1 MTDTVNTKTVIK
13 IAGAY
18 VAWVMGSG
26 FATGQEI
33 LQFFTSYGYQ
43 SFYLVALNLAG
54 FLVIGPMILE
64 AGQTHK
70 DLEGYSHFQ
79 FFCGK
84 KLGTFYDWFLPVSMF
99 AGMVILISGA
109 GATLEEYYG
118 LNHYVGA
125 LIMAAAA
132 LLAYIVGFQR
142 FVRVVSFIGPTIIVF
157 TLVVGIITLVRDFD
171 GLALVNDYPEQM
183 EAKQP
188 VPWALLSGFLYISY
202 NLCGGSKYYTALGG
216 TATTRREALWG
227 AVIGSIALLASI
239 LIMNTAMLTD
249 IGNTAVQQV
258 PTLYLT
264 KKISYSLG
272 AVFSI
277 ILIMGI
283 FSSCSAML
291 WTVSERFVKQGS
303 RKSYIF
309 AACTCVVAFLLG
321 LLPFAQ
327 LVGRVYTVLGYIGL
341 VFAACVVAKRCK
353 GLKRKQSERKR

>member
-1 MTDTVNTKTVIK
+1 MTDRTDISTIIK

-33 LQFFTSYGYQ
+33 LQFFTSYGYS
-43 SFYLVALNLAG
+43 SFILIAVNLAG
-54 FLVIGPMILE
+54 FLIIGPAILK
-64 AGQTHK
+64 AGWEHK
-70 DLEGYSHFQ
+70 GIEGHSHFQ
-79 FFCGK
+79 YFCGK
-84 KLGTFYDWFLPVSMF
+84 KLGVFYDWFLPVSMF
-99 AGMVILISGA
+99 AGMVILISGS

-132 LLAYIVGFQR
+132 LVAYFVGFQR

-157 TLVVGIITLVRDFD
+157 MLFVGIVTLFRDFD
-171 GLALVNDYPEQM
+171 GLWQVNDYPQQM

-188 VPWALLSGFLYISY
+188 VPWAWVSGLLYISY

-216 TATTRREALWG
+216 TAVTKREAFWG
-227 AVIGSIALLASI
+227 AVVGSFALLASI
-239 LIMNTAMLTD
+239 LLMNTAMLTD

-291 WTVSERFVKQGS
+291 WTVSEKFVKQGT
-303 RKSYIF
+303 RQSYIF
-309 AACTCVVAFLLG
+309 ATCACIVSFLLG
-321 LLPFAQ
+321 LLPFAER
-327 LVGRVYTVLGYIGL
+327 VGRIYTVLGYVGL
-341 VFAACVVAKRCK
+341 VFAACVIYKK
-353 GLKRKQSERKR
+353 FRKRL